1 MFLHATTRSLKELFS
16 FAEITVC
23 YHNLAAMA
31 GAKFE
36 FSTAADGRLVLLIE
50 VSVATCCKALV
61 GVLAST
67 ALSGQVVGWREV
79 AALLIVFGMATTTFM
94 VYVKRKGRTVLDQGV
109 QTVSRAATHSQDVQ
123 TVLAAAPHRPSGVG
137 FIVPD
142 PIRMARSW
150 KKYHSVGAGCA
161 RSAYAFS
168 NPCEKC
174 FPMKTRQFPPESPRK
189 NGVQPEAAGVVGRPW

>member
-1 MFLHATTRSLKELFS
+1 MFLHATTRLFEELFS

-23 YHNLAAMA
+23 YHNLGAMA
-31 GAKFE
+31 GAQDE

-50 VSVATCCKALV
+50 VSVATCCRALV

-79 AALLIVFGMATTTFM
+79 AALLIVFGMATITFM

-109 QTVSRAATHSQDVQ
+109 QTVSSAATHSQDVQ
-123 TVLAAAPHRPSGVG
+123 TVLAAAPHRSSGVG

-142 PIRMARSW
+142 PICITRSG
-150 KKYHSVGAGCA
+150 KKYHSAGAGCA
-161 RSAYAFS
+161 RSASAFF

-174 FPMKTRQFPPESPRK
+174 FPMKTRHFPPESPRK
-189 NGVQPEAAGVVGRPW
+189 NGFQPEAADVVGRPW